1 MDRSAIF
8 SRLATSDKYIILK
21 VIAIILLLCALIY
34 ITRYVIHKYSSI
46 SSPTTVKNTN
56 KDRVALLNN
65 RIEPLIGTKK
75 SIYDSPLPENQSLL
89 LNYQVNSCRLA
100 GYLSPLQDGVFAEED
115 AVRLALGSGCRLFVI
130 EISKG
135 SIGYFRI
142 HSICIRS
149 I

>member
-56 KDRVALLNN
+56 KDRVAILNN

-89 LNYQVNSCRLA
+89 LN
-100 GYLSPLQDGVFAEED
+100 
-115 AVRLALGSGCRLFVI
+115 
-130 EISKG
+130 
-135 SIGYFRI
+135 
-142 HSICIRS
+142 
-149 I
+149 